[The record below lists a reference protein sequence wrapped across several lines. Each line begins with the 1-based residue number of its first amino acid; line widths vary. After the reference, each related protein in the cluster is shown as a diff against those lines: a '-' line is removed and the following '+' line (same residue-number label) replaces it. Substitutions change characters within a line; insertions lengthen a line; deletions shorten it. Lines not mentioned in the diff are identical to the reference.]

1 MFYFRHVIAVQKGWL
16 TQGWQEIDETHLL
29 RLIQNG
35 FFCCRCD
42 ECGRGFKV
50 IKDLMKHK
58 KKPHTAE
65 YLAFKHPCPI
75 DKCGKRFRKEVALK
89 RHMLLHQGV
98 RPFKCDHCD
107 QAFHI
112 KQVTSLSPNR
122 TVLSTIK
129 TNERLSITA
138 FYFTRSQSFCLLN
151 FDYF

>member
-1 MFYFRHVIAVQKGWL
+1 MLLFKFPFDAWPRFFSSRATFCDNQFCVKLASLYFCV
-16 TQGWQEIDETHLL
+16 
-29 RLIQNG
+29 
-35 FFCCRCD
+35 RCD

-65 YLAFKHPCPI
+65 YLSFKFPCPI

-89 RHMLLHQGV
+89 RHMLLHEGV

-112 KQVTSLSPNR
+112 KQV
-122 TVLSTIK
+122 
-129 TNERLSITA
+129 
-138 FYFTRSQSFCLLN
+138 
-151 FDYF
+151 